1 MYKLDGKVAV
11 VTGAGR
17 GIGRAI
23 ALRLAR
29 EGAAVVV
36 ADINEPSAIAVAGEI
51 NQNAGLAMALKNDV
65 TDESQVGRM
74 IEQTVSQFGRLDIMV
89 ANAGI
94 IQISY
99 LLDHKLEDWNK
110 LMAVNVTG
118 VWLCCRY
125 AAKQMIAQ
133 GQGGKIIIAASGA
146 AKIGSPR
153 PHGAYTVSKHAVLG
167 LTRSLALEL
176 AKHKIN
182 VNAYCPGIVDTAMWD
197 KIDREN
203 AALSG
208 AQPGELKAQTV
219 STVPW
224 GRIETPEDVA
234 NLVAFLASIESDYMT
249 GQGININGGT
259 VMH

>member
-1 MYKLDGKVAV
+1 MYNLNGKVAL

-29 EGAAVVV
+29 EGAAVGV
-36 ADINEPSAIAVAGEI
+36 ADIIEANAVAVAGEI
-51 NQNAGLAMALKNDV
+51 NKDIGRAMAMRVDV
-65 TDESQVGRM
+65 TDESQVEQM
-74 IEQTVSQFGRLDIMV
+74 VTQTVNQLGRLDILV

-94 IQISY
+94 IQVSY
-99 LLDHKLEDWNK
+99 LLDHELEDWNK

-118 VWLCCRY
+118 VWLCCKY
-125 AAKQMIAQ
+125 AAKPMIGQ
-133 GQGGKIIIAASGA
+133 GPGGKIIIAASGA
-146 AKIGSPR
+146 AKIASPR

-167 LTRSLALEL
+167 LTRSLAHEL

-182 VNAYCPGIVDTAMWD
+182 VNAYCPGIVDTPMWE
-197 KIDREN
+197 KIDRE
-203 AALSG
+203 AG
-208 AQPGELKAQTV
+208 AMAGLKPGELKAQTV

-234 NLVAFLASIESDYMT
+234 NLVAFLASSESDYMT